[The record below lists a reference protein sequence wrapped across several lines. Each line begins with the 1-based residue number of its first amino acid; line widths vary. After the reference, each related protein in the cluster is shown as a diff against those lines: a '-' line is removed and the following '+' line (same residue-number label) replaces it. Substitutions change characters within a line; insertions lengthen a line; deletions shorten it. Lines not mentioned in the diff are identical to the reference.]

1 MQILPLILVVTGA
14 IIGFINWPI
23 SIMRLRNETG
33 PSGVPIVGAVLMIFG
48 LLLMP
53 EKPYLL
59 YIWLPLIIDF
69 TCLPLLLYGI
79 KKGSFK

>member
-1 MQILPLILVVTGA
+1 VVAGA

-33 PSGVPIVGAVLMIFG
+33 PSGIPIVGAVLMILG

-79 KKGSFK
+79 QKGSFK